1 MPLMDPRPSIQAAR
15 DAKHG
20 VGAFN
25 LTMIEH
31 AEAFVAAA
39 ERANAPLILQISENC
54 VRYHGSLEPVGLA
67 ALEIARQASVPVAV
81 HLDHAEDV
89 TLIHRAVEL
98 GFTSV
103 MYDGSK
109 LTDDDNRATTR
120 EVVEFCHRHG
130 VAVEAELGEIG
141 GKDGAHAPGIR
152 TDPQEAK
159 KFVEDTGVDSL
170 AVAVGSSHAMSS
182 RDAMLDLDLVSR
194 LAEVVA
200 APLVLHGSS
209 GVSDETLSAIV
220 QTGVSKVN
228 IATYLNGV
236 FTGAVRA
243 YLAGDPSALDTRKYI
258 RCGRDAMADETY
270 RLLGVLGAH
279 GKSLTGVHA

>member
-1 MPLMDPRPSIQAAR
+1 MPLMDPRPFIQAAR
-15 DAKHG
+15 EARYG
-20 VGAFN
+20 MGAFN

-54 VRYHGSLEPVGLA
+54 VKYHGSIEPIGLA

-89 TLIHRAVEL
+89 TLVHRAVAL

-103 MYDGSK
+103 MYDGSR
-109 LTDDDNRATTR
+109 LADDDNRATTR
-120 EVVEFCHRHG
+120 DVVEFCHRHG

-182 RDAMLDLDLVSR
+182 RDARLDLELVAR
-194 LAEVVA
+194 LADVVA

-209 GVSDETLSAIV
+209 GVDDETLSAVV

-228 IATYLNGV
+228 IATFLNAV
-236 FTGAVRA
+236 FTRAVRA
-243 YLAGDPSALDTRKYI
+243 RLAADPSAVDTRKYI
-258 RCGRDAMADETY
+258 RPGRDAMADETY

-279 GKSLTGVHA
+279 DTASTRAHA

>member
-1 MPLMDPRPSIQAAR
+1 MPLVDPRPSIQAAR
-15 DAKHG
+15 DARHG

-54 VRYHGSLEPVGLA
+54 VKYHGSLEPVGLA
-67 ALEIARQASVPVAV
+67 AFEIARQASVPVAV
-81 HLDHAEDV
+81 HLDHVEDV
-89 TLIHRAVEL
+89 ALIRRAVEL

-103 MYDGSK
+103 MYNDSK
-109 LTDDDNRATTR
+109 LADDDNRATTR
-120 EVVEFCHRHG
+120 EVGEFCHRQG

-141 GKDGAHAPGIR
+141 GKDGAHSPGIR
-152 TDPQEAK
+152 TDPQDAK

-182 RDAMLDLDLVSR
+182 RDALLDLDLVSR
-194 LAEVVA
+194 LADAVA

-209 GVSDETLSAIV
+209 GVSDETLSAVV

-228 IATYLNGV
+228 IATYLNAV
-236 FTGAVRA
+236 FTSAVRA
-243 YLAGDPSALDTRKYI
+243 HLAADPSAVDTRKYI
-258 RCGRDAMADETY
+258 RSGLDAMADETY
-270 RLLGVLGAH
+270 RLLGVLGAQ
-279 GKSLTGVHA
+279 GAASNGLHA

>member
-279 GKSLTGVHA
+279 GAALTGVHA

>member
-1 MPLMDPRPSIQAAR
+1 
-15 DAKHG
+15 

-25 LTMIEH
+25 LTLIEH
-31 AEAFVAAA
+31 AEALAAAA

-54 VRYHGSLEPVGLA
+54 VKYHGSLEPIGLA

-89 TLIHRAVEL
+89 TLIHRAVGL

-109 LTDDDNRATTR
+109 LADDDNRATTR
-120 EVVEFCHRHG
+120 DVVEFCHRQG

-152 TDPQEAK
+152 TDPQDAK

-170 AVAVGSSHAMSS
+170 AVAVGSSHAMAS

-194 LAEVVA
+194 LAVA
-200 APLVLHGSS
+200 VAVPLVLHGSS
-209 GVSDETLSAIV
+209 GVSDETLSAVV

-228 IATYLNGV
+228 IATYLNAV
-236 FTGAVRA
+236 FTSAVRA
-243 YLAGDPSALDTRKYI
+243 HLAADPSAVDTRSYI
-258 RCGRDAMADETY
+258 RSGRDAMADETY

-279 GKSLTGVHA
+279 GAASNGVHA